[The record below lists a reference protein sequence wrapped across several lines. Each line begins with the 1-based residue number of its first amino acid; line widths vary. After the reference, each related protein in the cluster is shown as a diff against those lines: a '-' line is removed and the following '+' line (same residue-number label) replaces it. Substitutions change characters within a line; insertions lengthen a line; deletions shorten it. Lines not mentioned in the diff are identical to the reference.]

1 MKKKWIQETV
11 ERFRNKNRLQAEQL
25 QKLLAE
31 LEDFVSSEF
40 NRSSRGIK
48 EKLLEETPD
57 DKLFFDMFLS
67 NIRVMMLK

>member
-1 MKKKWIQETV
+1 MKKQWIQTTFNK
-11 ERFRNKNRLQAEQL
+11 FRNKKKNQAAQFER
-25 QKLLAE
+25 LLAE

-67 NIRVMMLK
+67 NIRRSLNK